1 LQIAFSCGAAAIT
14 SAIIVRTDPWN
25 QAKAITWLGGS
36 TYGARWDHLLP
47 LALCLLVAV
56 VVLRGTQAQINW
68 RALGFAVHVSL
79 RVTLDKTAA
88 RAFDDF
94 LALAREVPEV
104 IEIQTF
110 LGRVDVRLSLVGR
123 DLAHY
128 QDIYRTRILTL
139 PHIADIEALMT
150 LSTVKHDLALPL

>member
-1 LQIAFSCGAAAIT
+1 MLDDTDHRLLRLLQEDPARSAFDLA
-14 SAIIVRTDPWN
+14 
-25 QAKAITWLGGS
+25 GS
-36 TYGARWDHLLP
+36 VGLTAGRVSRRLDKLREDG
-47 LALCLLVAV
+47 
-56 VVLRGTQAQINW
+56 VLRGTQAQINW

-94 LALAREVPEV
+94 LTRAREVPEV

-123 DLAHY
+123 DLGHY
-128 QDIYRTRILTL
+128 QDIYRSRILTL